1 MHKRIVLVMAS
12 AMILSVFTSC
22 GNDNSQNESEGTE
35 VPTVIVSQPA
45 VENEIQEP
53 AYLTKE
59 ELLDFELLYG
69 DKTEDEIISVGA
81 VKVSEDEA
89 NGESVYKIGNVEYL
103 YMYFSET
110 PVFVTVKGLI
120 DVPGP
125 RGITVGDSFET
136 VLAKFPQEKDWQRIL
151 NGEVYGDQAI
161 DMEAQEPCAMVT
173 SGELNPDTDQPGK
186 RLTVLVKYALP
197 SVSFYFDENDRLTSY
212 RMILTTD

>member
-1 MHKRIVLVMAS
+1 M
-12 AMILSVFTSC
+12 FTAC
-22 GNDNSQNESEGTE
+22 GNDNSQNESEETE
-35 VPTVIVSQPA
+35 VPTLIVSQPA
-45 VENEIQEP
+45 VENEVQEP

-69 DKTEDEIISVGA
+69 DKTEVEIISVGA
-81 VKVSEDEA
+81 VKVSEDDA

-120 DVPGP
+120 DVQGP
-125 RGITVGDSFET
+125 RGIAVGDSFET

-173 SGELNPDTDQPGK
+173 GGELNPDTNQPGK

>member
-12 AMILSVFTSC
+12 AMLLSVFTSC

-89 NGESVYKIGNVEYL
+89 NAESVYKIGNVEYL

-125 RGITVGDSFET
+125 RGITVGDSFEM
-136 VLAKFPQEKDWQRIL
+136 VLAKFPQEKNWQLIF
-151 NGEVYGDQAI
+151 NGEIYGDQAI

-173 SGELNPDTDQPGK
+173 SGELNPDTNQPGK

-212 RMILTTD
+212 RIMLTTD

>member
-1 MHKRIVLVMAS
+1 MSKRIILVMVS
-12 AMILSVFTSC
+12 AMLLSVFTSC
-22 GNDNSQNESEGTE
+22 GNDNRQNESEETE

-45 VENEIQEP
+45 VENEIEEP
-53 AYLTKE
+53 SYLIKE

-69 DKTEDEIISVGA
+69 DKTEDEIINVGA

-120 DVPGP
+120 DVQGP
-125 RGITVGDSFET
+125 RGIAVGDSFET

-212 RMILTTD
+212 RMILKTD

>member
-1 MHKRIVLVMAS
+1 MSKRIILVMAT
-12 AMILSVFTSC
+12 AMLLLMFTAC
-22 GNDNSQNESEGTE
+22 GNDNSQNESEETE

-45 VENEIQEP
+45 VENEIEEP
-53 AYLTKE
+53 SYLTKE
-59 ELLDFELLYG
+59 ELLGFELLYG
-69 DKTEDEIISVGA
+69 DKTEVEIISVGA

-89 NGESVYKIGNVEYL
+89 NAESVYKIGNVEYL

-120 DVPGP
+120 DVQGP
-125 RGITVGDSFET
+125 RGIAVGDSFET

-173 SGELNPDTDQPGK
+173 SGELNPDTNQPGK

>member
-1 MHKRIVLVMAS
+1 MSKRIILVMATV
-12 AMILSVFTSC
+12 MLLFMFTAC
-22 GNDNSQNESEGTE
+22 GNENSQSESEETE

-45 VENEIQEP
+45 VENEIEEP
-53 AYLTKE
+53 SYLTKE
-59 ELLDFELLYG
+59 ELLGFELLYG
-69 DKTEDEIISVGA
+69 DKTEVEIISVGA

-89 NGESVYKIGNVEYL
+89 NAESVYKIGNVEYL

-120 DVPGP
+120 DVQGP
-125 RGITVGDSFET
+125 RGIAVGDSFET

-212 RMILTTD
+212 RMILKTD

>member
-1 MHKRIVLVMAS
+1 MSKRIILVMAS
-12 AMILSVFTSC
+12 AMLLLMFTAC
-22 GNDNSQNESEGTE
+22 GNENSQSESEETE

-45 VENEIQEP
+45 VENEIEEP
-53 AYLTKE
+53 SYLTKE
-59 ELLDFELLYG
+59 ELLGFELLYG
-69 DKTEDEIISVGA
+69 DKTEVEIISVGA

-89 NGESVYKIGNVEYL
+89 NAESVYKIGNVEYL

-120 DVPGP
+120 DVQGP
-125 RGITVGDSFET
+125 RGIAVGDSFET